1 MKLTYYISNKK
12 KKDYFT
18 LPDIKK
24 LKNLVYWI
32 KIFKN

>member
-18 LPDIKK
+18 LLDIKK
-24 LKNLVYWI
+24 SRDLVY
-32 KIFKN
+32 